1 MDSSISSPA
10 ATAGLAGLFQA
21 RAAEHP
27 DAEFLRFGDHSRSY
41 AEVDED
47 VRSLAAAWQDLGVE
61 AGDRIVVSLPNRPE
75 AVVAVLA
82 AARLGAPVVPVS
94 HQSSAR
100 DLRFV
105 LRNTEATIAVI
116 PERLGDTDYLQLY
129 ERLLPELPALQYLAT
144 VGEEDLWYDDRIFQF
159 EDLVSAG
166 RGLELA
172 DVRIAPSD
180 DAAILYTAGTSHKQ
194 KGVILSHGN
203 LLFTGTA
210 TAEALGLGPDD
221 VTLCVVPLSNIFG
234 IGATLIPTIATG
246 GGLVL
251 QEVFDDDGALGL
263 IERHRPTVLHGVPT
277 IFVLLRRE
285 LAARGD
291 GMPGRAG
298 VDVSSL
304 RTGIVAGAPT
314 RAELVDALRRD
325 LVPELEIAYG
335 LTETSSTV
343 TITTPDSGPAR
354 SSSVGTPLVGVEV
367 VVLDA
372 DERPRPTGEV
382 GDIAVRGPNVMTGY
396 FRQPA
401 ATRAAFTAEGF
412 LRTGDLGRIDA
423 AGNLHIVGRESDVI
437 IRGGYGVHPR
447 EIEDHLRSHP
457 AVDEVV
463 VVGLP
468 NEVLGELICACI
480 VPVEGALV
488 SEDEIREH
496 CRPALAEYKLPD
508 IVRFLEDVP
517 RSEGGA
523 PLRAEVAR
531 AVRLREAAA
540 DTGDEASER
549 RAPSN

>member
-10 ATAGLAGLFQA
+10 ASAGLAGLFQA

-27 DAEFLRFGDHSRSY
+27 DAEFLRFGEYVRTYGDVE
-41 AEVDED
+41 AD
-47 VRSLAAAWQDLGVE
+47 VRALAAAWQDLGVE
-61 AGDRIVVSLPNRPE
+61 AGDRIVIGLPNCPE
-75 AVVAVLA
+75 AVVAILA

-129 ERLLPELPALQYLAT
+129 EKLLPELPALQYLAT

-166 RGLELA
+166 RGLEYEPVEVA
-172 DVRIAPSD
+172 RPD

-203 LLFTGTA
+203 LLFTGRA

-221 VTLCVVPLSNIFG
+221 LTLCIVPLSNIFG
-234 IGATLIPTIATG
+234 IGATLVPAIASG

-251 QEVFDDDGALGL
+251 QQDFDAVAALAL
-263 IERHRPTVLHGVPT
+263 IERHRPSVLHGVPT
-277 IFVLLRRE
+277 MFVLLRRALDE
-285 LAARGD
+285 HGGD
-291 GMPGRAG
+291 T
-298 VDVSSL
+298 SSL
-304 RTGIVAGAPT
+304 RTGIVAGAPVS
-314 RAELVDALRRD
+314 AELVRSLRRD

-343 TITTPDSGPAR
+343 TITSPGAGEAR
-354 SSSVGTPLVGVEV
+354 SSSVGRPLEGVEV
-367 VVLDA
+367 VILDP
-372 DERPRPTGEV
+372 DERPRPAGEV
-382 GDIAVRGPNVMTGY
+382 GDVAVRGPNVMRGY

-401 ATRAAFTAEGF
+401 ATRAALTADGF
-412 LRTGDLGRIDA
+412 LRTGDLGRIDS
-423 AGNLHIVGRESDVI
+423 AGFLHIVGRESDVI

-457 AVDEVV
+457 AVDDVL

-508 IVRFLEDVP
+508 IVRFLEEIP

-523 PLRAEVAR
+523 PLRAETVR
-531 AVRLREAAA
+531 AMRLREAAA
-540 DTGDEASER
+540 EGDEASD
-549 RAPSN
+549 

>member
-10 ATAGLAGLFQA
+10 APADLAGLFRA
-21 RAAEHP
+21 RAAGHP
-27 DAEFLRFGDHSRSY
+27 DAEFLRFGDSIRSY
-41 AEVDED
+41 GD
-47 VRSLAAAWQDLGVE
+47 VEADVGALAAAWQDLGVE
-61 AGDRIVVSLPNRPE
+61 AGDRIVVSLPNCPE
-75 AVVAVLA
+75 AVVAILA

-94 HQSSAR
+94 HHASAR

-116 PERLGDTDYLQLY
+116 PERLGNVDYLQLY
-129 ERLLPELPALQYLAT
+129 EGLLPELPALQYVAT

-166 RGLELA
+166 RGLEYESVEVA
-172 DVRIAPSD
+172 SPD

-203 LLFTGTA
+203 LLFTGRA
-210 TAEALGLGPDD
+210 TAGALGLGPDD
-221 VTLCVVPLSNIFG
+221 LTLCIVPLSNIFG
-234 IGATLIPTIATG
+234 IGATLVPAIVSG
-246 GGLVL
+246 SGLVL
-251 QEVFDDDGALGL
+251 QHEFDATGALEL
-263 IERHRPTVLHGVPT
+263 VEAHRPTVLHGVPT
-277 IFVLLRRE
+277 MFVLLQRALE
-285 LAARGD
+285 KRGC
-291 GMPGRAG
+291 
-298 VDVSSL
+298 DVSSL
-304 RTGIVAGAPT
+304 RGGIIAGAPV
-314 RAELVDALRRD
+314 RADLVRSLRRD
-325 LVPELEIAYG
+325 LIPELEIAYG

-343 TITTPDSGPAR
+343 TITSPEAGEAR
-354 SSSVGTPLVGVEV
+354 SNSVGQPLEGVEV
-367 VVLDA
+367 AIFDA
-372 DERPRPTGEV
+372 DERPKQAGEV
-382 GDIAVRGPNVMTGY
+382 GDVAVRGPNVMRGY

-401 ATRAAFTAEGF
+401 ATRAAFTADGF
-412 LRTGDLGRIDA
+412 LRTGDLGRIDS
-423 AGNLHIVGRESDVI
+423 AGYLHIVGRESDVI

-457 AVDEVV
+457 AVDDIL

-508 IVRFLEDVP
+508 IVRFLEEIP

-523 PLRAEVAR
+523 PLRAETAR
-531 AVRLREAAA
+531 ALRLREAAA
-540 DTGDEASER
+540 EGDEASD
-549 RAPSN
+549 

>member
-1 MDSSISSPA
+1 MDSSISTPPA
-10 ATAGLAGLFQA
+10 SVGLAGLFQA

-27 DAEFLRFGDHSRSY
+27 DAEFLRFGNHIRSY
-41 AEVDED
+41 GEVEAD
-47 VRSLAAAWQDLGVE
+47 VRALAAAWQDLGVE
-61 AGDRIVVSLPNRPE
+61 AGDRIVVSLPNCPE
-75 AVVAVLA
+75 AVVAILA

-116 PERLGDTDYLQLY
+116 PERLGETDYLQLY
-129 ERLLPELPALQYLAT
+129 EKLLPELPALQYLAT

-166 RGLELA
+166 RGLDLRAVEVA
-172 DVRIAPSD
+172 TPD

-203 LLFTGTA
+203 LLFTGRA
-210 TAEALGLGPDD
+210 TAEALGLTPDD
-221 VTLCVVPLSNIFG
+221 LTLCIVPLSNIFG
-234 IGATLIPTIATG
+234 IGATLVPAIVTG

-251 QEVFDDDGALGL
+251 QREFDAPGAIEL

-277 IFVLLRRE
+277 MFVLLQRA
-285 LAARGD
+285 LAEQGA
-291 GMPGRAG
+291 
-298 VDVSSL
+298 DVSSL
-304 RTGIVAGAPT
+304 RSGIIAGAPVS
-314 RAELVDALRRD
+314 AELVRSLRRD

-335 LTETSSTV
+335 LTETSATV
-343 TITTPDSGPAR
+343 TITSPGAGEAR
-354 SSSVGTPLVGVEV
+354 SSSVGRPLEGVEV
-367 VVLDA
+367 TILDA
-372 DERPRPTGEV
+372 DERPGPAGEV
-382 GDIAVRGPNVMTGY
+382 GDVAVRGPNVMTGY

-401 ATRAAFTAEGF
+401 ATRAALTADGF
-412 LRTGDLGRIDA
+412 LRTGDLGRIDS
-423 AGNLHIVGRESDVI
+423 AGYLHIVGRESDVI

-457 AVDEVV
+457 AVDDVL

-508 IVRFLEDVP
+508 IVRFLEEIP

-523 PLRAEVAR
+523 PLRAETAR
-531 AVRLREAAA
+531 AIRRREAAA
-540 DTGDEASER
+540 EGDEASD
-549 RAPSN
+549 

>member
-1 MDSSISSPA
+1 MDSSTSSPTV
-10 ATAGLAGLFQA
+10 TAGLAGLLNA
-21 RAAEHP
+21 RAAERP
-27 DAEFLRFGDHSRSY
+27 DDEFLRFGDRIRSY
-41 AEVDED
+41 GDIAAEV
-47 VRSLAAAWQDLGVE
+47 RALAAAWQDLGVE
-61 AGDRIVVSLPNRPE
+61 PGDRIVMNLPNGPE
-75 AVVAVLA
+75 AVVTNLA
-82 AARLGAPVVPVS
+82 AAQLGAPIVPVS
-94 HQSSAR
+94 PQSSAR

-105 LRNTEATIAVI
+105 LRNTEATIAVTI
-116 PERLGDTDYLQLY
+116 ERLGDTDYLQLY
-129 ERLLPELPALQYLAT
+129 EKLLPDLPALQYLAT

-166 RGLELA
+166 RGLDLVPVGVAE
-172 DVRIAPSD
+172 PD

-194 KGVILSHGN
+194 KGVILSHDN
-203 LLFTGTA
+203 LLWNGRA
-210 TAEALGLGPDD
+210 TAEALDLTSDD
-221 VTLCVVPLSNIFG
+221 VTLCCVPLANIFG
-234 IGATLIPTIATG
+234 LGAALLPAMVSG
-246 GGLVL
+246 GALVL
-251 QEVFDDDGALGL
+251 QPMFDADEAIDL

-277 IFVLLRRE
+277 MFVLIQRA
-285 LAARGD
+285 LASRG
-291 GMPGRAG
+291 G
-298 VDVSSL
+298 DVSSL
-304 RTGIVAGAPT
+304 RTGIVAGAPIS
-314 RAELVDALRRD
+314 AELVDSLRRD

-343 TITTPDSGPAR
+343 TITSPGSGAAR
-354 SSSVGTPLVGVEV
+354 SASVGRPLPGVEIA
-367 VVLDA
+367 VLDA
-372 DERPRPTGEV
+372 DEQPVSTGEV
-382 GDIAVRGPNVMTGY
+382 GDIAVRGPNVMIGY

-457 AVDEVV
+457 AVDDVV

-468 NEVLGELICACI
+468 NDVLGELICACI
-480 VPVEGALV
+480 VPVEGALI

-508 IVRFLEDVP
+508 IVRFLGEIP

-531 AVRLREAAA
+531 AMRLQLAAA
-540 DTGDEASER
+540 EGDEASER
-549 RAPSN
+549 RAPEG

>member
-1 MDSSISSPA
+1 MHSSISSPA
-10 ATAGLAGLFQA
+10 AAAGLAGLFQA

-27 DAEFLRFGDHSRSY
+27 DAEFLRFGDSIRSY
-41 AEVDED
+41 GDVEAD
-47 VRSLAAAWQDLGVE
+47 VRALASAWQDLGVE
-61 AGDRIVVSLPNRPE
+61 AGDRIVIGLPNCPE
-75 AVVAVLA
+75 AVIAILA

-94 HQSSAR
+94 HQSSSR

-129 ERLLPELPALQYLAT
+129 EKLLPELPALQYLAT

-166 RGLELA
+166 RGLEYEPVEVA
-172 DVRIAPSD
+172 APD

-203 LLFTGTA
+203 LLFTGRA

-221 VTLCVVPLSNIFG
+221 LTLCIVPLSNIFG
-234 IGATLIPTIATG
+234 IGATLVPAIASG
-246 GGLVL
+246 SGLVL
-251 QEVFDDDGALGL
+251 QQEFDAAAALAL
-263 IERHRPTVLHGVPT
+263 IERHRPSVLHGVPT
-277 IFVLLRRE
+277 MFVLLRRALDE
-285 LAARGD
+285 HGGD
-291 GMPGRAG
+291 T
-298 VDVSSL
+298 SSL
-304 RTGIVAGAPT
+304 RTGIVAGAPVSADLA
-314 RAELVDALRRD
+314 RSLRRD
-325 LVPELEIAYG
+325 LVPEIEIAYG

-343 TITTPDSGPAR
+343 TITSSGAGEAR
-354 SSSVGTPLVGVEV
+354 SSSVGRPLEGVEV
-367 VVLDA
+367 VILDA
-372 DERPRPTGEV
+372 DERPSPAGDV
-382 GDIAVRGPNVMTGY
+382 GDVAVRGPNVMSGY

-401 ATRAAFTAEGF
+401 ATRAALTEDGF
-412 LRTGDLGRIDA
+412 LRTGDLGRIDS
-423 AGNLHIVGRESDVI
+423 AGYLHIVGRESDVI

-457 AVDEVV
+457 AVDDVL

-508 IVRFLEDVP
+508 IVRFLEEIP

-523 PLRAEVAR
+523 PLRAEMAR

-540 DTGDEASER
+540 EGDEASD
-549 RAPSN
+549 

>member
-1 MDSSISSPA
+1 MDSSTSSPA
-10 ATAGLAGLFQA
+10 ATAGLAGLLQI
-21 RAAEHP
+21 RAAERP
-27 DAEFLRFGDHSRSY
+27 DAEFLRFRDRTRSY
-41 AEVDED
+41 GDIDAE

-61 AGDRIVVSLPNRPE
+61 PGDRIVVNLPNCPE
-75 AVVAVLA
+75 AVVAILA

-94 HQSSAR
+94 HQASAR

-105 LRNTEATIAVI
+105 LRNTEATIAVTA
-116 PERLGDTDYLQLY
+116 ERLGDTDYLQLY
-129 ERLLPELPALQYLAT
+129 ERLLPDLPALQYLAT

-166 RGLELA
+166 RGLNLVPP
-172 DVRIAPSD
+172 DVSDPD

-203 LLFTGTA
+203 LLFNGRATGD
-210 TAEALGLGPDD
+210 ALGLSAED
-221 VTLCVVPLSNIFG
+221 VTLCCVPLANIFG
-234 IGATLIPTIATG
+234 LGAALIPAMTSG
-246 GGLVL
+246 GSLVL
-251 QEVFDDDGALGL
+251 QETFDAADALEL
-263 IERHRPTVLHGVPT
+263 VARHRPTVLHGVPT
-277 IFVLLRRE
+277 MFVLMMRALE
-285 LAARGD
+285 ARG
-291 GMPGRAG
+291 G
-298 VDVSSL
+298 DVSSL
-304 RTGIVAGAPT
+304 RTGIVAGAPV
-314 RAELVDALRRD
+314 RAELVDSLRRE
-325 LVPELEIAYG
+325 LVPDLEIAYG

-343 TITTPDSGPAR
+343 TITSPGSGSAR
-354 SSSVGTPLVGVEV
+354 SASVGRPLPGVEIAI
-367 VVLDA
+367 LDA
-372 DERPRPTGEV
+372 DECPLPAEEV

-401 ATRAAFTAEGF
+401 ATRAAFTADGF

-457 AVDEVV
+457 AVDDVV

-480 VPVEGALV
+480 VPVEGALIT
-488 SEDEIREH
+488 EHEIREH

-508 IVRFLEDVP
+508 IVRFLEEIP

-531 AVRLREAAA
+531 AMRLQQAAA
-540 DTGDEASER
+540 EGDEASER
-549 RAPSN
+549 RSPED

>member
-10 ATAGLAGLFQA
+10 SAAGLAGLFQA
-21 RAAEHP
+21 RAAERP
-27 DAEFLRFGDHSRSY
+27 DAEFLRFGDRVRSY
-41 AEVDED
+41 AEVEAD
-47 VRSLAAAWQDLGVE
+47 VRALAAAWQDLGVE
-61 AGDRIVVSLPNRPE
+61 AGDRIVVNLPNCPE
-75 AVVAVLA
+75 AIVSILA

-94 HQSSAR
+94 HQASSR

-116 PERLGDTDYLQLY
+116 PERLADTDYLQLY
-129 ERLLPELPALQYLAT
+129 EKLLPDLPALQYLAT

-159 EDLVSAG
+159 EDLMSAG
-166 RGLELA
+166 HGLELA
-172 DVRIAPSD
+172 PVEVAGPD

-194 KGVILSHGN
+194 KGVILSHDS
-203 LLFTGTA
+203 LLFTGRA
-210 TAEALGLGPDD
+210 TAKALGLTAADR
-221 VTLCVVPLSNIFG
+221 TLCIVPLSNIFG
-234 IGATLIPTIATG
+234 IGATLVPAIVSG

-251 QEVFDDDGALGL
+251 QQAFDATGALEL
-263 IERHRPTVLHGVPT
+263 IGRHRPTVMHGVPT
-277 IFVLLRRE
+277 MFVLIQRR
-285 LAARGD
+285 LAEGA
-291 GMPGRAG
+291 

-304 RTGIVAGAPT
+304 RTGIVAGAPVS
-314 RAELVDALRRD
+314 AELVDALRRD

-343 TITTPDSGPAR
+343 TITSPDDAGAR
-354 SSSVGTPLVGVEV
+354 SNSVGRPLDGVQV
-367 VVLDA
+367 AVLDS
-372 DERPRPTGEV
+372 DERPRPAGEV
-382 GDIAVRGPNVMTGY
+382 GDVAVRGPNVMTGY

-457 AVDEVV
+457 AVDDVL

-480 VPVEGALV
+480 VPVEGALI

-508 IVRFLEDVP
+508 IVRFLEEIP

-523 PLRAEVAR
+523 PLRAETAR
-531 AVRLREAAA
+531 AARLRDAAA
-540 DTGDEASER
+540 DGDEASD
-549 RAPSN
+549 

>member
-1 MDSSISSPA
+1 MDSSTSSPTV
-10 ATAGLAGLFQA
+10 TAGLAGLLQT
-21 RAAEHP
+21 RAAARS
-27 DAEFLRFGDHSRSY
+27 DAEFLRFGDRIRSY
-41 AEVDED
+41 GDIEAD

-61 AGDRIVVSLPNRPE
+61 PGDRVVVNLPNCPE
-75 AVVAVLA
+75 AVVAILA

-105 LRNTEATIAVI
+105 LRNTEATIAVTA
-116 PERLGDTDYLQLY
+116 ERIGETDYLQLY
-129 ERLLPELPALQYLAT
+129 EKLLPDLPALQYLAT

-166 RGLELA
+166 RGLDLA
-172 DVRIAPSD
+172 PVDVSDPD

-203 LLFTGTA
+203 LLFNGRA
-210 TAEALGLGPDD
+210 TAEALGLTADD
-221 VTLCVVPLSNIFG
+221 ITLCSVPLANIFG
-234 IGATLIPTIATG
+234 LGAALIPAMASG
-246 GGLVL
+246 GSLVL
-251 QEVFDDDGALGL
+251 QETFDASEALDL
-263 IERHRPTVLHGVPT
+263 VERHGPTVLHGVPT
-277 IFVLLRRE
+277 MFVMLQRA
-285 LAARGD
+285 LAAT
-291 GMPGRAG
+291 GR
-298 VDVSSL
+298 DVSSL

-314 RAELVDALRRD
+314 RAELVDSLRRD
-325 LVPELEIAYG
+325 LVPDLEIAYG

-343 TITTPDSGPAR
+343 TITAPSSGTAR
-354 SSSVGTPLVGVEV
+354 SASVGRPLPGVEV
-367 VVLDA
+367 VVLDS
-372 DERPRPTGEV
+372 DEQPMLAEEV

-401 ATRAAFTAEGF
+401 ATRAVFTEDGF

-457 AVDEVV
+457 AVDDVV

-480 VPVEGALV
+480 VPVEGALITQH
-488 SEDEIREH
+488 EIREH

-508 IVRFLEDVP
+508 IVRFLEEIP

-531 AVRLREAAA
+531 AMRLQDAAA
-540 DTGDEASER
+540 EGDEASER
-549 RAPSN
+549 RSPED